1 MLEKQQEMSQ
11 ETSSANLT
19 KLFEL
24 AQKGNVKAFKQ
35 LFESRFQ
42 ALVEFAE
49 YFGVGHDEAKDIVQ
63 ECFIAYWEK
72 KKKINPERGI
82 HYLYVSVRNKC
93 MNLLRDKKRI
103 IVNDFI
109 VELWDDEQV
118 DIESN
123 EQSNRMKWLENEI
136 NKLPL
141 RCRRIFKLHK
151 FNGLTH
157 KEISKEL
164 GISQKT
170 IERQINI
177 AFKKIKKNR

>member
-1 MLEKQQEMSQ
+1 MSQ
-11 ETSSANLT
+11 KTSFANHT
-19 KLFEL
+19 ALFKL
-24 AQKGNVKAFKQ
+24 AQKGNVRAFKQ
-35 LFESRFQ
+35 IFESRFQ

-63 ECFIAYWEK
+63 ECFISYWEK
-72 KKKINPERGI
+72 KKKINPNKGI
-82 HYLYVSVRNKC
+82 NYLYVSVRNKC
-93 MNLLRDKKRI
+93 MNLLRDKKKI
-103 IVNDFI
+103 TVDDFI
-109 VELWDDEQV
+109 VERWDDEQV
-118 DIESN
+118 DIENN
-123 EQSNRMKWLENEI
+123 ERSYRLKWLENEI

-141 RCRRIFKLHK
+141 RCRRIFKMHK
-151 FNGLTH
+151 FNGLTY